1 MAGFGSRDSLGLSS
15 SAVKSLRMYFRANW
29 SSSLVLGVLIGSG
42 SVEVSLLGTDA
53 EIRQDPVG
61 TAKSLTLD
69 AAVRMALDNNPGL
82 RAVGGE
88 IGAAR
93 GRAIQA
99 RSWPNPELELAAEE
113 WPVNNGRGFSD
124 AKQTLGISQTLP
136 FPGKKAADRRIGSAG
151 IRLSESE
158 FAIRQTELVRD
169 VKAAFF
175 QALTAERS
183 FEVSAQLVEVAES
196 SAVSARKKAE
206 AGATTYQEQ
215 LRAEVQREQARMNL
229 TELGRD
235 VALARQMLAKLMG
248 LPDLDGMLF
257 VGALKETP
265 DTALAED
272 PTETWL
278 PRHPSAMA
286 ARANLD
292 RARLEHQRAR
302 MEPYP
307 DVRLGVAGGRLGD
320 TDQSIIELRLG
331 IPLPILD
338 TSKGRREEALAEVGI
353 AEAEEHAVIQQL
365 RHEWVNGR
373 KRHQAAAEQV
383 ARYQQSLL
391 PKVEEALRLV
401 RIGFE
406 EGKYEFI
413 DLLDTQRTTAEARL
427 DYQHRLL
434 ELNLAEAELEA
445 LLRPQ
450 SLPTTDN
457 H

>member
-1 MAGFGSRDSLGLSS
+1 
-15 SAVKSLRMYFRANW
+15 MYFRANW
-29 SSSLVLGVLIGSG
+29 LLSVVVGASIGSG
-42 SVEVSLLGTDA
+42 SVGLSLRGADT
-53 EIRQDPVG
+53 EIRHDPAG
-61 TAKSLTLD
+61 TEKSLTLD
-69 AAVRMALDNNPGL
+69 AAVRMALGNNPGL

-113 WPVNNGRGFSD
+113 WPVSNGRGFSD

-175 QALTAERS
+175 QALAAERS

-196 SAVSARKKAE
+196 SAASARKKSE

-215 LRAEVQREQARMNL
+215 LRAEVQWEQARMNL
-229 TELGRD
+229 TELRRD
-235 VALARQMLAKLMG
+235 MALARQLLAKLIG
-248 LPDLDGMLF
+248 LPDLDGMALA
-257 VGALKETP
+257 GALNETP
-265 DTALAED
+265 EIAAAEN
-272 PTETWL
+272 PTEAWL
-278 PRHPSAMA
+278 PRHPSAIA

-292 RARLEHQRAR
+292 RARIEHQRAR
-302 MEPYP
+302 IEPYP

-338 TSKGRREEALAEVGI
+338 TSKGRREEALAEIGI
-353 AEAEEHAVIQQL
+353 AEAQEQAVIQQL
-365 RHEWVNGR
+365 RHEWANAR
-373 KRHQAAAEQV
+373 KRYHAAAEQV
-383 ARYQQSLL
+383 ARYQQNLL
-391 PKVEEALRLV
+391 PKAEEALRLV

-427 DYQHRLL
+427 DYQQRLL

-450 SLPTTDN
+450 SFPTTNN